1 MESNDEWDNLED
13 DYEEVEMAED
23 EDNKS
28 HESKDN
34 NKLIRFLPL
43 SNENLI
49 ILNNE
54 YNSKVDSETKKI
66 NKYFFESLKNFTK
79 IFNVNRFDD
88 LLKYLEQITIKNNSV
103 CAGVIENIPGW
114 RCVECST
121 YENSIYCNDCYKNS
135 KKLHENHTVY
145 FLYSSGGMCDCGDP
159 DSLKIFCPQHS
170 GPFTN
175 EEEINNFIKRSFNEE
190 ELKKLTNFFDDFFY
204 EFSKYFFLLEDFN
217 FFYNEYLKEAYDDK
231 KDKDA
236 KKDILFLKANFGV
249 IFKNFLDFLRLI
261 SQKNIGML
269 HLLARYFLKNN
280 YLKNKEEFTTHHQCI
295 KLLKDDIQILYLNK
309 EKHICECPFI
319 RLFMS
324 NYREEIK
331 SDDNENEEFLLSFPH
346 DIPLKSSFCV
356 MIFFLYKNILL
367 NYNNDL
373 ISNRNQFYMEDTI
386 ELMGRKTNLIENTYE
401 IFYEYFKD
409 TFLDNKHKNLFNNIK
424 TERLKLLNQRI
435 RIIENDTKYYSKPKT
450 KKILENKII
459 IIKKIID
466 CFCLLHNQGEF
477 KVIYPHPVFQD
488 TKGFN
493 EDLLRVEFN
502 LENILENINMYFN
515 WNNLSYS
522 NEIMKYIIYKIL
534 NQEKEGIKQLKENEF
549 SFHLSLYR
557 CFGFCINYFCF
568 NYSIKNSC
576 SLMDSIYYCKQ
587 NFFGKEEDINK
598 FVDIVMNDYFKF
610 FGFIGGIKNN
620 FFRYYD
626 FMDNYPFNYINKDL
640 FLKIDFCLIKYL
652 LNLTN
657 QEFNFIK
664 YLEKS
669 NIEES
674 FNLFS
679 DIFLK
684 KNNYEED
691 IINEEDLN
699 QSLKEEPN
707 KKIYIIKNV
716 FLKYQKIYECESD
729 KSNNLMQWTFLL
741 ELIKSLMKDDTCI
754 YYALLRQYDEIL
766 SSHTKNELFKII
778 KENQDIYYDLK
789 NILIET
795 IIKKI
800 ISNGNLVD
808 LRTLKKS
815 LDSYLT
821 YIFKNENIIEKII
834 EELTVNKMSGEK
846 KLFYLKDIYLDNIDM
861 NYYIN
866 PNEKSKAQRYI
877 QNFKSDEIK
886 LYNIYYFNN
895 SRLTFDFFENIL
907 EKILLNKNNLILFKK
922 IIEILIDNKERIPK
936 FNIKSIKN
944 SIFPIIL
951 NYLSNFSCINT
962 KNFIEFKNKNRELI
976 EEIKNL
982 LINSN
987 INNDKELEEN
997 IKLIIRELDYYKI
1010 IYEDIKG
1017 NYNILNRYNYNIKYV
1032 QNMNNK
1038 KEENSI
1044 VDKNETNIEKIN
1056 NNKNN
1061 YKKAKAKILKEKYK
1075 SIMKKNCHNF
1085 LEKNTDI
1092 DKNTELNDEKEKE
1105 ENENEMMCFY
1115 CRNKIELNSWDKPYG
1130 KLGLIIN
1137 DKFYLNCVNATLRNE
1152 LEDKNISYEKYIGE
1166 NSLNDWTKRIISCG
1180 HYFHSSCYLE
1190 GRSKYNNNYFLCPL
1204 CLRIHNILIPPLN
1217 ILKYSEKFS
1226 FLTGDK
1232 IDILENS
1239 NDEILNND
1247 ELKKSFKSDESMAN
1261 FSDILMA
1268 FLSVVFNFNPSAF
1281 NNIPYST
1288 AIDNIYNDY
1297 KTLFNFL
1304 ENIFYS
1310 EGSTFNK
1317 RQQID
1322 TLQNIILSLRFLVKI
1337 GKFKSSEIKVYIKD
1351 NLSLLLKNSEKN
1363 NIISNCENM
1372 FYISLFEK
1380 IILSLSILFEYDEL
1394 KQTFK
1399 YLIYIFL
1406 PYFAFGNYLKYL
1418 SFNNIILDKI
1428 DINNNF
1434 KSYIRNNNSEIIK
1447 LFEVLLQK
1455 LVFIQLITNNNNDN
1469 KNDDIIKSFN
1479 DYSFEKYLSI
1489 LSMDNLYLLLEKNNQ
1504 IIFSDIFQYLPKIF
1518 NSNDILF
1525 KLYKNDFNNI
1535 FNIIE
1540 ENIKLNNNKEINLTK
1555 ELIINLLPI
1564 KFTFIKFDNKVF
1576 DWIENNI
1583 EKKCD
1588 YCSKHSK
1595 YYYICLICGKKVCH
1609 QNQCNFFIKHNMQC
1623 CGNGSI
1629 YIDMDDMRICTTI
1642 KQRYLQPLYPLYI
1655 NENGVGPNGY
1665 EMENKFKL
1673 SQENLKLTIKN
1684 FVSYD
1689 LYFK

>member
-1 MESNDEWDNLED
+1 
-13 DYEEVEMAED
+13 
-23 EDNKS
+23 
-28 HESKDN
+28 
-34 NKLIRFLPL
+34 
-43 SNENLI
+43 
-49 ILNNE
+49 
-54 YNSKVDSETKKI
+54 
-66 NKYFFESLKNFTK
+66 
-79 IFNVNRFDD
+79 
-88 LLKYLEQITIKNNSV
+88 
-103 CAGVIENIPGW
+103 
-114 RCVECST
+114 
-121 YENSIYCNDCYKNS
+121 
-135 KKLHENHTVY
+135 
-145 FLYSSGGMCDCGDP
+145 
-159 DSLKIFCPQHS
+159 
-170 GPFTN
+170 
-175 EEEINNFIKRSFNEE
+175 
-190 ELKKLTNFFDDFFY
+190 
-204 EFSKYFFLLEDFN
+204 
-217 FFYNEYLKEAYDDK
+217 
-231 KDKDA
+231 
-236 KKDILFLKANFGV
+236 
-249 IFKNFLDFLRLI
+249 
-261 SQKNIGML
+261 
-269 HLLARYFLKNN
+269 
-280 YLKNKEEFTTHHQCI
+280 
-295 KLLKDDIQILYLNK
+295 
-309 EKHICECPFI
+309 
-319 RLFMS
+319 
-324 NYREEIK
+324 
-331 SDDNENEEFLLSFPH
+331 
-346 DIPLKSSFCV
+346 
-356 MIFFLYKNILL
+356 
-367 NYNNDL
+367 
-373 ISNRNQFYMEDTI
+373 
-386 ELMGRKTNLIENTYE
+386 
-401 IFYEYFKD
+401 
-409 TFLDNKHKNLFNNIK
+409 
-424 TERLKLLNQRI
+424 
-435 RIIENDTKYYSKPKT
+435 
-450 KKILENKII
+450 
-459 IIKKIID
+459 
-466 CFCLLHNQGEF
+466 
-477 KVIYPHPVFQD
+477 
-488 TKGFN
+488 
-493 EDLLRVEFN
+493 
-502 LENILENINMYFN
+502 
-515 WNNLSYS
+515 
-522 NEIMKYIIYKIL
+522 
-534 NQEKEGIKQLKENEF
+534 
-549 SFHLSLYR
+549 
-557 CFGFCINYFCF
+557 
-568 NYSIKNSC
+568 
-576 SLMDSIYYCKQ
+576 
-587 NFFGKEEDINK
+587 
-598 FVDIVMNDYFKF
+598 
-610 FGFIGGIKNN
+610 
-620 FFRYYD
+620 
-626 FMDNYPFNYINKDL
+626 
-640 FLKIDFCLIKYL
+640 
-652 LNLTN
+652 
-657 QEFNFIK
+657 
-664 YLEKS
+664 
-669 NIEES
+669 
-674 FNLFS
+674 
-679 DIFLK
+679 
-684 KNNYEED
+684 
-691 IINEEDLN
+691 
-699 QSLKEEPN
+699 
-707 KKIYIIKNV
+707 
-716 FLKYQKIYECESD
+716 
-729 KSNNLMQWTFLL
+729 
-741 ELIKSLMKDDTCI
+741 
-754 YYALLRQYDEIL
+754 
-766 SSHTKNELFKII
+766 
-778 KENQDIYYDLK
+778 
-789 NILIET
+789 
-795 IIKKI
+795 
-800 ISNGNLVD
+800 
-808 LRTLKKS
+808 
-815 LDSYLT
+815 
-821 YIFKNENIIEKII
+821 
-834 EELTVNKMSGEK
+834 
-846 KLFYLKDIYLDNIDM
+846 
-861 NYYIN
+861 
-866 PNEKSKAQRYI
+866 
-877 QNFKSDEIK
+877 
-886 LYNIYYFNN
+886 
-895 SRLTFDFFENIL
+895 
-907 EKILLNKNNLILFKK
+907 
-922 IIEILIDNKERIPK
+922 
-936 FNIKSIKN
+936 
-944 SIFPIIL
+944 
-951 NYLSNFSCINT
+951 
-962 KNFIEFKNKNRELI
+962 
-976 EEIKNL
+976 
-982 LINSN
+982 
-987 INNDKELEEN
+987 
-997 IKLIIRELDYYKI
+997 
-1010 IYEDIKG
+1010 
-1017 NYNILNRYNYNIKYV
+1017 
-1032 QNMNNK
+1032 
-1038 KEENSI
+1038 
-1044 VDKNETNIEKIN
+1044 
-1056 NNKNN
+1056 
-1061 YKKAKAKILKEKYK
+1061 
-1075 SIMKKNCHNF
+1075 MKKNCHNF

-1247 ELKKSFKSDESMAN
+1247 ELKKSFTSDESMAN

-1418 SFNNIILDKI
+1418 SFNNITLDKI

-1434 KSYIRNNNSEIIK
+1434 KSYIKNNNNEIIK

-1504 IIFSDIFQYLPKIF
+1504 IIFSDIFQYLPRIF